1 MKKKGSISDF
11 TGNRNSELYRSFS
24 EQLRNPLV
32 SGNVDLYANTVR
44 SPCSRFW
51 VSERRAAEVVSALRK
66 GGNLP
71 AMLEEKRRM
80 YVEIRKRA
88 EEILAKN
95 PGLSLSRAVEQAVWS
110 PAPEFYLSPETAR
123 KTIRRILRDIKE
135 RRMR

>member
-11 TGNRNSELYRSFS
+11 TGIRNGELYRSFS
-24 EQLRNPLV
+24 TQLRNPMV
-32 SGNVDLYANTVR
+32 ENNGELYLNTVK

-66 GGNLP
+66 GSNLP

-80 YVEIRKRA
+80 Y
-88 EEILAKN
+88 EEIYKRTEDILVKN
-95 PGLSLSRAVEQAVWS
+95 PELSLSRAVEQAVWS

-123 KTIRRILRDIKE
+123 KTIRHILRNLKE
-135 RRMR
+135 RRGK